1 VRHKHSYPESLAALK
16 IRLSIAEPTMVE
28 PINDIARQA
37 RQGSVSAIIQ
47 ILNDKLADSG
57 VRTRAI
63 FADGILQLLCEAAKP
78 EQLEQPTLV
87 DRIRHILE
95 SLQPRYI
102 QRVNINS
109 RIVREQQLLWLEE
122 ISRDPQNQLL
132 WSEEIK
138 LARTNV
144 VKRWFEDLASG
155 EPMPTKGL
163 PKTDRSGRE
172 QRQFRR
178 GILGGI
184 GVSLLLLLAGWVV
197 AKQLGLQP
205 RASIQAEPSKS
216 PSPSPAVASP
226 VVPQPDPFVQAVR
239 LAEQAAQDGQ
249 MAKTAADWLDLATR
263 WQRASDLMQQ
273 VPPADNRYKTAQ
285 DRIQTYS
292 ENSKAAL
299 TKAETQRQT
308 ESGQPATVNPLPSP
322 SP

>member
-1 VRHKHSYPESLAALK
+1 
-16 IRLSIAEPTMVE
+16 MVE

-63 FADGILQLLCEAAKP
+63 FVDGILQLLCEAAKP
-78 EQLEQPTLV
+78 EQLEQLTLV

-122 ISRDPQNQLL
+122 ISRDPENQLL

-138 LARTNV
+138 LVRTNV

-155 EPMPTKGL
+155 EPSSTKGL

-172 QRQFRR
+172 QRQFQR

-184 GVSLLLLLAGWVV
+184 GVSLLLLLAGWIV

-205 RASIQAEPSKS
+205 RAGIQAELAES
-216 PSPSPAVASP
+216 PSPSPAIASP
-226 VVPQPDPFVQAVR
+226 VVSQPDPFVQAVR

-273 VPPADNRYKTAQ
+273 VPPADKRYKTAQ
-285 DRIQTYS
+285 DRIQAYS

-308 ESGQPATVNPLPSP
+308 ESGQPATVNPLPSS